1 MAAAVQ
7 SGLYQASY
15 NTCAASAIEELLKDL
30 RKKNRSGLQILN
42 QLINGIFHG
51 DLMGFNGDF
60 MVI

>member
-30 RKKNRSGLQILN
+30 RKKKQEW
-42 QLINGIFHG
+42 FA
-51 DLMGFNGDF
+51 DLEPAHKWDF
-60 MVI
+60 SW